1 MKKNSK
7 LYFVMLYP
15 YIFLF
20 VALYTFFI
28 SKYLPDS
35 VSRFII
41 FFLPGAFGFITF
53 IVVVM
58 NFIKTL
64 KGETVALDLAR
75 SNKLIKLVHIPFY
88 ILMFLLGCLGLVM
101 SIWGIG
107 LIIGA
112 VVIDLFTIFFSG
124 TVGMCAAIK
133 SYKEAKLTKS
143 EAFSYAVC
151 SYIYCI
157 DVFAAVIYCSKIKK
171 ATQA

>member
-1 MKKNSK
+1 MKKNTN
-7 LYFVMLYP
+7 LIFIMLYP

-20 VALYTFFI
+20 VALYTFLV

-41 FFLPGAFGFITF
+41 FFLPGAFGFMAF
-53 IVVVM
+53 IATVM

-64 KGETVALDLAR
+64 KGETVALNLAR
-75 SNKLIKLVHIPFY
+75 SNKVIKLVHIPFY